1 MVKISCEGELTG
13 YTFEVIVTG
22 TGQVAHKEKITASNT
37 SFNLEELKLNPG
49 HYLLLLK
56 QNNQIK
62 NAKAFEIIQ
71 H

>member
-22 TGQVAHKEKITASNT
+22 TGQVIHKEKITGSST

-49 HYLLLLK
+49 HYLILLK